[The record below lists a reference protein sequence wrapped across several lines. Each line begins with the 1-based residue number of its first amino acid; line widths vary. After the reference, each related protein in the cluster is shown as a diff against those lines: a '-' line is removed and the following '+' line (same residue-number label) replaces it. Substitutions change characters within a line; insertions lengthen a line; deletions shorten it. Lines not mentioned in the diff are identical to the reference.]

1 MTVRAT
7 IRHDTHDLWFLHHS
21 LIHTVPP
28 PHNNHNIYSIA
39 SSASRPSVSSS
50 VLHGSA
56 AYSRVLSVR
65 LRCIIYLPSVPISSP
80 LLSLLVSHYI
90 SPSLLLSHNLDAL
103 NPSPL
108 CPSHT
113 LATHALIHSLPVL
126 VSCSVQSPSVYLHN
140 NNNVHTSTHT
150 YNTHRLDSRF
160 STRLRLL

>member
-1 MTVRAT
+1 MTRT
-7 IRHDTHDLWFLHHS
+7 ISGSCIIHSSTLFHHHTITTTYTASHLPRHARPSRPLYCMAPLHILEFCPSVCDVLFIYPLSPFRLLSYLSSS
-21 LIHTVPP
+21 LIIYPP
-28 PHNNHNIYSIA
+28 PFF
-39 SSASRPSVSSS
+39 
-50 VLHGSA
+50 
-56 AYSRVLSVR
+56 
-65 LRCIIYLPSVPISSP
+65 SP
-80 LLSLLVSHYI
+80 HK
-90 SPSLLLSHNLDAL
+90 LDAL